1 MVVRII
7 IVCMLL
13 IPSVLCAATLSLN
26 TGHVSPRSTPDGKGF
41 EDLIVKEAFRRIGHE
56 IKIIHAPSERCLV
69 NANNGIDDGNF
80 ARIAGLEAIYPN
92 LVMVPEPIAT
102 FEFALFSKNKNVLV
116 NGWNSLKPYKTGI
129 VTGWKIL
136 EKNLGPLPLLY
147 RATDQQSLF
156 DMLEQDRIDVA
167 VFELTEGKEIV
178 RQMKKTAIRP
188 IKPLLDK
195 RDMFI
200 YLNKRHSVL
209 TEQLS
214 NALKDMK
221 RDGTFQRILSTFK

>member
-1 MVVRII
+1 MIVRII
-7 IVCMLL
+7 IVYILF
-13 IPSVLCAATLSLN
+13 IPSILCAATLSLN
-26 TGHVSPRSTPDGKGF
+26 TAHVSPRSTPDGKGF
-41 EDLIVKEAFRRIGHE
+41 EDLIVKEAFRRISNE
-56 IKIIHAPSERCLV
+56 IKIIHSPSERCLV

-80 ARIAGLEAIYPN
+80 ARIAGLEAMYPN
-92 LVMVPEPIAT
+92 LVMVPEPIAS
-102 FEFALFSKNKNVLV
+102 FEFAVFSKKKNIRV

-129 VTGWKIL
+129 ITGWKIL
-136 EKNLGPLPLLY
+136 ETNLGPLPLLY

-167 VFELTEGKEIV
+167 VFELAEGKEIV
-178 RQMKKTAIRP
+178 RQREKTAIRP
-188 IKPLLDK
+188 IKQLLDK

-200 YLNKRHSVL
+200 YMNKRHSAL
-209 TEQLS
+209 IIPLS